1 MKKSIIIET
10 LQWTLE
16 ATMQE
21 WLNTKKEL
29 AEVRMAENDKDG
41 VKLWKEVA
49 QKEIERLSRYFK
61 DIDRPISYI
70 AQLYKNWLELPN

>member
-1 MKKSIIIET
+1 MDT
-10 LQWTLE
+10 L
-16 ATMQE
+16 
-21 WLNTKKEL
+21 LNNIRIAEL
-29 AEVRMAENDKDG
+29 KIQKCMAENDKDW

>member
-1 MKKSIIIET
+1 MDT
-10 LQWTLE
+10 L
-16 ATMQE
+16 
-21 WLNTKKEL
+21 LNNIRIAEL
-29 AEVRMAENDKDG
+29 KIQKCMAENDNDG

>member
-1 MKKSIIIET
+1 MDTLVNNIRIAELKIKKC
-10 LQWTLE
+10 
-16 ATMQE
+16 
-21 WLNTKKEL
+21 
-29 AEVRMAENDKDG
+29 MAENDKDW

-49 QKEIERLSRYFK
+49 QKEIERLSRYFR